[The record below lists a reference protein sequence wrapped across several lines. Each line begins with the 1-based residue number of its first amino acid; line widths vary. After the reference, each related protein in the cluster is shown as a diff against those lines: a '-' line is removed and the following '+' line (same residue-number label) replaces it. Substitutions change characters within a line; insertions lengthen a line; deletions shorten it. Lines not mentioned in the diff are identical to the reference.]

1 MQLDTIGF
9 VSLEPVLS
17 FATKMAELLLSFA
30 FSSQNSAR
38 PGWAQKPCFPLKGG
52 PVPVQC
58 TGGCSTPPP
67 TSPSPQTGPA
77 EPEPDW
83 LCALGCVILC
93 SRVMS
98 PWLTI
103 TAHSVLLFSSEPLNG
118 SLAFNKT
125 AEPAPN
131 SALTPLAL
139 AHFLTIVV
147 SA

>member
-1 MQLDTIGF
+1 MQC
-9 VSLEPVLS
+9 
-17 FATKMAELLLSFA
+17 A
-30 FSSQNSAR
+30 
-38 PGWAQKPCFPLKGG
+38 
-52 PVPVQC
+52 
-58 TGGCSTPPP
+58 GGCSTPPP
-67 TSPSPQTGPA
+67 TSLSPQAGPA
-77 EPEPDW
+77 EPETDW

-131 SALTPLAL
+131 SALTPLSL
-139 AHFLTIVV
+139 WLTF
-147 SA
+147 SLCQDLPEF